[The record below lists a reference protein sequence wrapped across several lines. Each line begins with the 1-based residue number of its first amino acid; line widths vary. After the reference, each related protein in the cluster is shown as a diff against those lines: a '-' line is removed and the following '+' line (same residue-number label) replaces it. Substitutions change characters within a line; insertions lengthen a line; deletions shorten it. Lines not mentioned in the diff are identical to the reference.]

1 MRTGSENYFIFGDVN
16 TADFGVYCS
25 GGGTYNAPQ
34 RDVNAYHILGRN
46 GDLMIDHG
54 SYKNVDVTYPCWIA
68 RGAPDKVDAFRQALC
83 SLRGYQQIE
92 DPYHPDEYRMGIYVD
107 SFAPDMLNAHN
118 DSMKMDVVFNCKP
131 QRFLKSGSTAQQIT
145 SGSTLTNPTLYA
157 SRPQLQAWGY
167 GTISIN
173 GEEITI
179 ENVELGDVT
188 LEKNLSGPDGLSV
201 QPDTYFFNTG
211 DVLTV
216 SGAYAQTRLNALP
229 AAYSRIESITLTE
242 TTATGLALTSE
253 NLNNY
258 AILKAAFPA
267 EEFTAGTAKTISATY
282 TAQIV
287 IYQSTSGQRVTA
299 TATISV
305 NLEYT
310 GRYFMFGTTC
320 TIASASATFLQ
331 HAYNAV
337 RIRAIN
343 AYSSKPWNGTPTY
356 IDLESGEAWMSQN
369 GMIMEISGPVNI
381 PEELPELQAG
391 DNTISF
397 SDTITLLD
405 IIPRWWT
412 I

>member
-1 MRTGSENYFIFGDVN
+1 MRTGQENYFIFGDVN
-16 TADFGVYCS
+16 TADYGVYCS

-34 RDVNAYHILGRN
+34 RDVDAYHVLGRN

-92 DPYHPDEYRMGIYVD
+92 DPYHPNEYRMGIYVE

-131 QRFLKSGSTAQQIT
+131 QRFLKSGSTAQQIA

-179 ENVELGDVT
+179 ENVELGDIN
-188 LEKNLSGPDGLSV
+188 LEKNLSGANTLTIRPNTA
-201 QPDTYFFNTG
+201 QFNTG
-211 DVLTV
+211 DALTV
-216 SGAYAQTRLNALP
+216 SGAYARRRLNALP
-229 AAYSRIESITLTE
+229 QAYSRIESITLTE
-242 TTATGLALTSE
+242 TTSTGLILTSE
-253 NLNNY
+253 NLGNY
-258 AILKAAFPA
+258 AWLKAELPA
-267 EEFTAGTAKTISATY
+267 QSFVAGTAKTISASY

-287 IYQSTSGQRVTA
+287 IYSSTTGQRVTA
-299 TATISV
+299 SATVGVS
-305 NLEYT
+305 LAYSGQAFT
-310 GRYFMFGTTC
+310 LGSTC
-320 TIASASATFLQ
+320 TIDSTSALFLEQAASTTYIRRIDAHSSRSA
-331 HAYNAV
+331 
-337 RIRAIN
+337 
-343 AYSSKPWNGTPTY
+343 NGEPTY
-356 IDLESGEAWMSQN
+356 IDLESGEAWMN
-369 GMIMEISGPVNI
+369 RGGVIMEISGPVNI
-381 PEELPELQAG
+381 PAELPELQAG

-397 SDTITLLD
+397 SDTITRLD
-405 IIPRWWT
+405 IVPRWWA